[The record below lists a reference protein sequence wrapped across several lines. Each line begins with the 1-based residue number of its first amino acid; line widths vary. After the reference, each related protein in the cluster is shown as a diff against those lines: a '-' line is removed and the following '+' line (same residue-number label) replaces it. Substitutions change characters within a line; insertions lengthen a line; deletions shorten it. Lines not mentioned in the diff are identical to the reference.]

1 MNLKKTFA
9 VAIVACA
16 IAAQPALSQPA
27 NSFITFGGLDWAW
40 ASPCDGSAPSCGRYV
55 LSVNPGGLWRYAT
68 AAEWA
73 THPEYTDFVD
83 PSGNANGAQNGVR
96 IRCASAYFG
105 SGYSHCDDVNFR
117 FNVNGGDY
125 QVQSGP
131 GNGSQVGYAETLV
144 VRGQSVP
151 EPASIA
157 LMGTGLLGLFGVSR
171 RRKVA

>member
-9 VAIVACA
+9 AAIVACA

-40 ASPCDGSAPSCGRYV
+40 ASPCAAVGGCAANP
-55 LSVNPGGLWRYAT
+55 LNVNPGGLWRFAT
-68 AAEWA
+68 AAEFA
-73 THPEYTDFVD
+73 THPVYADFVD

-96 IRCASAYFG
+96 IRCASPYFG
-105 SGYSHCDDVNFR
+105 SGLSHCDDGNFR
-117 FNVNGGDY
+117 FGSGYTYAVG
-125 QVQSGP
+125 SGP
-131 GNGSQVGYAETLV
+131 GVGSGISFEETLL
-144 VRGQSVP
+144 VRGETVP